1 MKRIIQACRH
11 CSVNQELV
19 AIQRGDE
26 KYIIP
31 NRRCLSC
38 RDILSMPSDIV
49 RRQPEASHASR
60 AF

>member
-1 MKRIIQACRH
+1 MKQIIPACRH
-11 CSVNQELV
+11 CGVNQELV

-38 RDILSMPSDIV
+38 RDILTISADSMQRP
-49 RRQPEASHASR
+49 PEVGFVSR
-60 AF
+60 VL

>member
-1 MKRIIQACRH
+1 MKQIIPACRH
-11 CSVNQELV
+11 CGVNHELV

-38 RDILSMPSDIV
+38 RDILTMPSDTK
-49 RRQPEASHASR
+49 RRQPEGGFASR
-60 AF
+60 AM